1 MGRTAKYHLHLLA
14 ALQCLSI
21 KFPDVFE
28 NRSSA
33 LSALFC
39 LLGSSKLGLTGRLFM
54 ALYIPIRNDI
64 FPVLIESLVE
74 CGIFL
79 IYLFPELLTPETK
92 HYLFFVSSPQT
103 YLF

>member
-1 MGRTAKYHLHLLA
+1 MLYNVFLLFLRIPEKLGQA
-14 ALQCLSI
+14 PAR

-39 LLGSSKLGLTGRLFM
+39 LLT
-54 ALYIPIRNDI
+54 LYIPIRNDI
-64 FPVLIESLVE
+64 FPVLIENLIE

-79 IYLFPELLTPETK
+79 IIPRAAHSGKGTLIIFC
-92 HYLFFVSSPQT
+92 FVSSDVSILT
-103 YLF
+103 SE